1 LRNIL
6 SDSPNSLDIVIPVL
20 NEEKA
25 LENSV
30 ETLRSFCKENVAA
43 YDWVITVADN
53 GSTDQTLQ
61 IAKSLSKKY
70 VNVQYVRLEER
81 GRGRALKKAWSQSES
96 KILAYMDV
104 DLSTGLSSLLD
115 CLDAV
120 SNSKTQIAV
129 GSRLVSGSKV
139 IGRSL
144 KREFISR
151 SYSLLFRTMFMVS
164 FRDAQCGFKVVSKKV
179 VEEVVPLVKNDN
191 WFFDTELLILAEK
204 NGYSVLEIPV
214 RWVDDPLSKVNIIK
228 TAFEDIKGLIRLRFR
243 DVSRS
248 RNILRFYD

>member
-1 LRNIL
+1 M
-6 SDSPNSLDIVIPVL
+6 SDSSNSLDIVIPVL
-20 NEEKA
+20 NEEQT

-30 ETLRSFCKENVAA
+30 ETLMSFCKKNIGA

-61 IAKSLSKKY
+61 IAQSLSKKY
-70 VNVQYVRLEER
+70 LKVQYVCLEER
-81 GRGRALKKAWSQSES
+81 GRGRALKKAWTQSES

-104 DLSTGLSSLLD
+104 DLSTDLNSLPD

-120 SNSKTQIAV
+120 NDSKVQIAV
-129 GSRLVSGSKV
+129 GSRLVPGSDV
-139 IGRSL
+139 VGRSF

-151 SYSLLFRTMFMVS
+151 SYSLLFRMMFMVS

-204 NGYSVLEIPV
+204 NGYPILEIPV

-228 TAFEDIKGLIRLRFR
+228 TALEDIKGLIRLRFR
-243 DVSRS
+243 DVGRS
-248 RNILRFYD
+248 RNILGSR